1 MEQAFLLSLFVCFM
15 DLFWNQM
22 SLARVHSEISSR
34 FAQVLVGLKL
44 LLQFREL
51 FGEISAACLL
61 PAKKTM

>member
-1 MEQAFLLSLFVCFM
+1 
-15 DLFWNQM
+15 M
-22 SLARVHSEISSR
+22 SLAQVHSEISSR